1 MEEAI
6 HVGFNDTKPDIE
18 ILELDESFAYIRLDE
33 GIGPLTE
40 QSIGKEASNQI
51 TKQQEEERE
60 PTGQILRKN
69 HPESQIIG
77 DPSTKVQTR
86 RSHRQQGYI
95 ALISE
100 VEPKHIDDA
109 MEDENWVKAMQE
121 ELEQF
126 QKNDIWKLVE
136 LPQGKKAVSAK

>member
-18 ILELDESFAYIRLDE
+18 ILELDESFADIRLDE

-40 QSIGKEASNQI
+40 
-51 TKQQEEERE
+51 
-60 PTGQILRKN
+60 
-69 HPESQIIG
+69 HQIIG

-136 LPQGKKAVSAK
+136 LPQGKKACPSHGFGDDNPKVAQIQGPMTR